1 MVGETSSLPVVL
13 LVDDKPNMLSLL
25 AKVLRRDARV
35 VRATNG
41 RLAVQLL
48 SDEPIQ
54 VVVCD
59 LKMPDMDGLEVLD
72 ATRRLR
78 PGAQFVLM
86 TAYAS
91 VASAVEAMRRGA
103 YDYVTKPFE
112 PEQVRQTVLRALGRA
127 MAAADVYAD
136 EFEPLP
142 GVVGRAPVMGELTR
156 LVRRVASS
164 DATALVVGET
174 GTGKELVARA
184 LHTLGP
190 RSSGRFVAVN
200 CAAIPNEL
208 IESELF
214 GHVRGAF
221 TGADRDRA
229 GLFEEAHGG
238 TLFLDEVGELRPS
251 LQAKLTRAL
260 EERKVRRVG
269 DSRERPVDVRLVA
282 ATHRDLDAMA
292 REGSFREDLLYR
304 LRVATIALPPLRDRI
319 GDVALLAAHFLGD
332 AASQPHEPRLVGFSP
347 PALDAMT
354 SYSWPGNV
362 RELRAAVD
370 RAAIVADGPRVE
382 LRDLPPEIRNVAP
395 SPPDPDLGA
404 MTYQAAMELAREDST
419 RRYLESVLARTGG
432 RVAAAA
438 SIAGIERESF
448 YRLLRRYGVSADEFR
463 RKP

>member
-1 MVGETSSLPVVL
+1 MGEPSGLPVVL
-13 LVDDKPNMLSLL
+13 LVDDKANMLSLL
-25 AKVLRRDARV
+25 AKVLRADARV
-35 VRATNG
+35 VRATSG

-48 SDEPIQ
+48 SEEPVQ

-103 YDYVTKPFE
+103 YDYLTKPFE
-112 PEQVRQTVLRALGRA
+112 PEQVRQAVLRALGKA
-127 MAAADVYAD
+127 IAAGDTHADT
-136 EFEPLP
+136 FEPLP
-142 GVVGRAPVMGELTR
+142 GVVGRAPVMADVTR
-156 LVRRVASS
+156 LVRRVAHS
-164 DATALVVGET
+164 DATALVIGET

-184 LHTLGP
+184 LHVLGP
-190 RSSGRFVAVN
+190 RASGRFIAVN

-214 GHVRGAF
+214 GHVKGAF

-260 EERKVRRVG
+260 EEKKVRRVG
-269 DSRERPVDVRLVA
+269 DARERAVDVRLVA
-282 ATHRDLDAMA
+282 ATHRDLESMA
-292 REGSFREDLLYR
+292 QEGSFREDLLYR
-304 LRVATIALPPLRDRI
+304 LRVATIELPPLRERSSDIR
-319 GDVALLAAHFLGD
+319 LLAAHFLGGVGSRPD
-332 AASQPHEPRLVGFSP
+332 GSRLLGFSP
-347 PALDAMT
+347 DALEAMT
-354 SYSWPGNV
+354 MYSWPGNV
-362 RELRAAVD
+362 RELRASVE
-370 RAAIVADGPRVE
+370 RAAIVAEGPRIEV
-382 LRDLPPEIRNVAP
+382 RDLPPEIRSSDAAP
-395 SPPDPDLGA
+395 PESDLGS
-404 MTYQAAMELAREDST
+404 MTYQAAMEMAREEYT
-419 RRYLESVLARTGG
+419 RRYLESVLARTDG

-448 YRLLRRYGVSADEFR
+448 YRLLRRYGVSPDEFR